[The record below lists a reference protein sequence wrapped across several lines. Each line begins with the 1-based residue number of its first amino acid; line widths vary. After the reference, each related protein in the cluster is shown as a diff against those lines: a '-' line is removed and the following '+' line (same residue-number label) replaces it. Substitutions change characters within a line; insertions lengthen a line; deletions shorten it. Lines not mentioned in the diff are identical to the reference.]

1 MLTVIYFCCGKWKK
15 SLTSYNVAVIK
26 GAELKDSNAL
36 LYLQSFSFSN
46 LRKGGSFLR
55 EPPFNFMS
63 LPMGE
68 LISMLIEFEVLAG
81 QGCVDLFLNYPGG
94 AVWPLAGVRLKSHL
108 LFRSFSE
115 A

>member
-1 MLTVIYFCCGKWKK
+1 
-15 SLTSYNVAVIK
+15 
-26 GAELKDSNAL
+26 
-36 LYLQSFSFSN
+36 
-46 LRKGGSFLR
+46 
-55 EPPFNFMS
+55 
-63 LPMGE
+63 MGE